1 MSVAT
6 LAAFAIGDLAEAVG
20 VCSFTGWGSSLRI
33 SLWRGAVPRSWTQ
46 WIWRPEVVSLAG
58 EDGVRVIPAKEAS
71 VGDILLVRPGD
82 RIPLDG
88 VVTEGESRIDHVP
101 VTGEP
106 VRWRA
111 AGIRGD
117 LRLRK

>member
-1 MSVAT
+1 MARSRSQ
-6 LAAFAIGDLAEAVG
+6 IMDAVDM
-20 VCSFTGWGSSLRI
+20 
-33 SLWRGAVPRSWTQ
+33 
-46 WIWRPEVVSLAG
+46 RPEVVSLAG

-88 VVTEGESRIDHVP
+88 VVTEGGEPYRHVP
-101 VTGEP
+101 GD
-106 VRWRA
+106 RRAGSGGGA